1 MIEVSGYIFVRFFI
15 DGNRS
20 FQFIFPDSPAGKSP
34 LHNIIIVS
42 AREWEELRKSC
53 KLISCWSGRNF
64 LLRTVT
70 AARIVNFLPFSN
82 FHPDQSTHCNG
93 DVMARNPCAI
103 LSKNDSIEFTF
114 LIVAE
119 FEGISV
125 EYCQAFVQ
133 YKFKH
138 FHEISHRK
146 KEIGEININWWT

>member
-1 MIEVSGYIFVRFFI
+1 MFNHPKYKSAENERR
-15 DGNRS
+15 N

-103 LSKNDSIEFTF
+103 LSKNDSIEFPFWALLNLREF
-114 LIVAE
+114 LWNSVKPLYNTSLN
-119 FEGISV
+119 ISM
-125 EYCQAFVQ
+125 
-133 YKFKH
+133 KFH
-138 FHEISHRK
+138 TGK
-146 KEIGEININWWT
+146 KKIGEININWWTKCN